1 MTYISPSK
9 LGVDRR
15 ILCAGGGALSSG
27 VGALKSGSLQ
37 ALTGSLLLSKA
48 GIARDCV
55 GGGLRGRP
63 QVDSVSEDS
72 VSDHFIWSMSS
83 HSTVFLRVRFSRP
96 KSYSGAFEL
105 RLLTRAVRLYLT
117 HLAHS
122 AVSSVTVTQSA
133 AYQLLISTQIIIFK
147 VHLKLLQS

>member
-63 QVDSVSEDS
+63 QVDS